1 MCVWHSG
8 NFTIYCIKE
17 YSMHKTSSGLFVP
30 CFVCVNKANRTSVS
44 ALFVLAPILFCCE
57 GRFPT
62 RGTGSETHE
71 RPREALMYA
80 SDSADRLAFARI
92 KKTPI
97 IEQIWSR
104 HEISRPSKDNRFS
117 HWNGTPSSIGTLPI
131 IIYRQAYISKVA
143 VDVHTSSA
151 ILHQTFNPSSNYG
164 KSSEVYFRRKS
175 QNSTRYEVED
185 GQKTSFG
192 KCFGF
197 KASPTH
203 RTRMTKFR
211 LLPDCPETKPCF
223 LSE

>member
-1 MCVWHSG
+1 MPW
-8 NFTIYCIKE
+8 IKASQIE
-17 YSMHKTSSGLFVP
+17 GSPPVPMFISRSAHENLNKGLFVP

-97 IEQIWSR
+97 IEQ
-104 HEISRPSKDNRFS
+104 
-117 HWNGTPSSIGTLPI
+117 
-131 IIYRQAYISKVA
+131 
-143 VDVHTSSA
+143 VHTSSA

-185 GQKTSFG
+185 GQKTSFVL
-192 KCFGF
+192 KNP
-197 KASPTH
+197 KEPASPAADMEVASIIPMITI
-203 RTRMTKFR
+203 
-211 LLPDCPETKPCF
+211 PGPAA
-223 LSE
+223 